1 MHEKDGRDYL
11 IEELREQVNRK
22 TVECER
28 LTRERDEYLY
38 HLEETR
44 KSFSYKLGMAL
55 TALPRKTRKSE
66 HVSR

>member
-55 TALPRKTRKSE
+55 TALPRKIRKQGN
-66 HVSR
+66 